1 MLQYELDDMFDVT
14 LRDGGGPAV
23 LGIIRKFLDD
33 IFDAAE
39 QRDIRMMKPSD
50 TAYPTI
56 IRGLHQYICFALY
69 YLPVQKASGYDLDH
83 YRRQVRA
90 CIVAMV
96 QQSEDNNRYAEE
108 MAGYPRI
115 GLPGLFLKWVRT
127 VGGDHIAVT
136 LFASSFMC
144 TLSPGKD
151 VFPTAELKYM
161 AQDCATHISVLG
173 RIGND
178 RGSRARD
185 VKERNV
191 NTVHFPEFLG
201 KSEGEVLGEIERIE
215 EYERELKDVSLRKLR
230 VRAREVMGE
239 HKGDVCVN
247 VLEMLSK
254 VTDVYTALY
263 GYKDLG
269 QTRDVTVL

>member
-1 MLQYELDDMFDVT
+1 MFDVT

-23 LGIIRKFLDD
+23 LGIIREFLDN
-33 IFDAAE
+33 IFDAVE
-39 QRDIRMMKPSD
+39 QQDIRMMKLSA

-56 IRGLHQYICFALY
+56 ITALHRYICFAVY
-69 YLPVQKASGYDLDH
+69 YPSVQKASGYDLAH
-83 YRRQVRA
+83 YRRQLKA
-90 CIVAMV
+90 CILAMV
-96 QQSEDNNRYAEE
+96 QQGEDNYRYAEE
-108 MAGYPRI
+108 MGGYPCT
-115 GLPGLFLKWVRT
+115 GLPGSFLKWVRT
-127 VGGDHIAVT
+127 VGADHIAAS
-136 LFASSFMC
+136 LFASSFIC

-151 VFPTAELKYM
+151 AFPTAELKYM

-185 VKERNV
+185 VHERNV

-201 KSEGEVLGEIERIE
+201 MSEGETLTEIERIE

-230 VRAREVMGE
+230 ERAREVMGKR
-239 HKGDVCVN
+239 KGDVCVN

-263 GYKDLG
+263 AYKDLG
-269 QTRDVTVL
+269 QARQ